1 MLKECL
7 NVFAKMLE
15 EKGEDLILDEYIPA
29 DGSYMLISADGK
41 IKDVVDV
48 KLDKKSR
55 CLEDI
60 SSEFLKAVFFYDYH
74 SRLLSMNKP
83 IDSKKVIHSN
93 NYLSFT
99 IKKESLK
106 NGKLTKT
113 IIDNYYHILKNPLLK
128 YSKSKEA
135 SQIYKQFADEY
146 GGIDEQNLEKCS
158 TWINEHIFNLADI
171 IPDKYEL
178 NLDKKDYLK
187 IFFEI
192 SHDHKVNEELYRLED
207 NRYIMSNIYNNNS
220 FNLECN
226 GAIYGLPDNNI
237 SMNAKKPFLANRTR
251 KNPIPYLLD
260 GKDVLLQKKF
270 FDYLMNK
277 ASLAK
282 FNIYVD
288 TNKTTIHAYTDKEN
302 PNSIESGCYLRIKKG
317 KELEIAAQDNISGY
331 SDDTKRDFILKHIVN
346 YNFFDDKYSEDYDTP
361 HSQRSIIGG
370 MINDILFSKY
380 LKTNYFTDAADLKI
394 NDSVLKCSL
403 LTYRDAVFNWV
414 YKGIDNDFAA
424 KIDKC
429 AAELLK
435 NSIISGYR
443 DRAVRQMDMRRSLID
458 YFRGEDTMT
467 QMAEE
472 IRRNLKDK
480 VLLDAADKISS
491 DAEYCYA
498 VGQLAGYF
506 ISLSKA
512 SKKPQ
517 SMIKPFLNAANDALV
532 KNRLR
537 SLYNKYAYTIADG
550 NRRLKNL
557 YAMVL
562 AYSPKK
568 IDEDMLLLGY
578 LDNNCIYTK
587 TKAASN
593 NNE

>member
-7 NVFAKMLE
+7 NVFAEMLA

-29 DGSYMLISADGK
+29 DGSYILVGADGM
-41 IKDVVDV
+41 IKDVIEI
-48 KLDKKSR
+48 KLNKKTR
-55 CLEDI
+55 QLEDI
-60 SSEFLKAVFFYDYH
+60 SSEHLNIIRFYDYH
-74 SRLLSMNKP
+74 SRLMSMNKP
-83 IDSKKVIHSN
+83 VNNKIIHSN
-93 NYLSFT
+93 NYLSFAV
-99 IKKESLK
+99 KKESLK
-106 NGKLTKT
+106 NGKLTNS
-113 IIDNYYHILKNPLLK
+113 IIDGYYTALKNPLAK

-135 SQIYKQFADEY
+135 RRIYQQF
-146 GGIDEQNLEKCS
+146 IDVHGEPDICLLEKCKA
-158 TWINEHIFNLADI
+158 WIKNHIFQI
-171 IPDKYEL
+171 SETMPDGYEM

-192 SHDHKVNEELYRLED
+192 SDDEAINKKLYCLED
-207 NRYIMSNIYNNNS
+207 DRYIMPNIYNKNDYNI
-220 FNLECN
+220 EYEQC
-226 GAIYGLPDNNI
+226 IYGLPDNNI
-237 SMNAKKPFLANRTR
+237 SMNTKKPFLANRTR

-288 TNKTTIHAYTDKEN
+288 TSETTIHAYTDKEN
-302 PNSIESGCYLRIKKG
+302 PDSMASGCYLRIKKG
-317 KELEIAAQDNISGY
+317 KELEIASQDNISGY
-331 SDDTKRDFILKHIVN
+331 SDDTKQDFILRHIVD
-346 YNFFDDKYSEDYDTP
+346 YSFFDKKYNNDYDNA
-361 HSQRSIIGG
+361 HRQRSIIGD

-394 NDSVLKCSL
+394 NDAVLKCSL
-403 LTYRDAVFNWV
+403 LTYRDTVFNWV

-443 DRAVRQMDMRRSLID
+443 DRAVRQMDMRWSLID
-458 YFRGEDTMT
+458 YFKGEDTMT
-467 QMAEE
+467 QIAEE

-587 TKAASN
+587 TKAVSN
-593 NNE
+593 DNE

>member
-1 MLKECL
+1 MLRECL

-15 EKGEDLILDEYIPA
+15 EKGDDLLLDEYIPA
-29 DGSYMLISADGK
+29 DGSYILVDADGL
-41 IKDVVDV
+41 IKDVVDI

-55 CLEDI
+55 RLEDI
-60 SSEFLKAVFFYDYH
+60 SSEFLKTIFFYDYH

-83 IDSKKVIHSN
+83 IDSKKIIHSN
-93 NYLSFT
+93 NYLSFA

-106 NGKLTKT
+106 NGKLTKN
-113 IIDNYYHILKNPLLK
+113 IIDNYYHILKNPLSK

-135 SQIYKQFADEY
+135 SQIYQQFADDY
-146 GGIDEQNLEKCS
+146 GEADEKNLEKCRS
-158 TWINEHIFNLADI
+158 WISEYIFNINDI
-171 IPDKYEL
+171 VPDEYDL

-192 SHDHKVNEELYRLED
+192 SHDNKVNEEVYRLED
-207 NRYIMSNIYNNNS
+207 NRYIMPNIYNNNI
-220 FNLECN
+220 FNIECD
-226 GAIYGLPDNNI
+226 GSIYGLPDNNI

-282 FNIYVD
+282 FNVYAD
-288 TNKTTIHAYTDKEN
+288 TNKMTIHAYTDKEN
-302 PNSIESGCYLRIKKG
+302 PDSVESGCYLRIKKG
-317 KELEIAAQDNISGY
+317 KELEISTQDNISGY
-331 SDDTKRDFILKHIVN
+331 SDDTKHDFILKHIVN
-346 YNFFDDKYSEDYDTP
+346 YSFFDNKYNDDYDKA
-361 HSQRSIIGG
+361 HSQRSIIGN

-394 NDSVLKCSL
+394 NDAVLRYNL
-403 LTYRDAVFNWV
+403 LTYRDVVFNWI
-414 YKGIDNDFAA
+414 YKGIDNAFAA
-424 KIDKC
+424 KLDKC
-429 AAELLK
+429 TLSLLK
-435 NSIISGYR
+435 NSIMSGYR
-443 DRAVRQMDMRRSLID
+443 DRAVRQMDMRWSLID
-458 YFRGEDTMT
+458 YFKGEDTMT

-480 VLLDAADKISS
+480 VLLEAADKISS

-517 SMIKPFLNAANDALV
+517 SMIKPFLNATADKVV

-537 SLYNKYAYTIADG
+537 SMYNKYAYTIEDR
-550 NRRLKNL
+550 NQRLKNL

-562 AYSPKK
+562 AYSPEK
-568 IDEDMLLLGY
+568 IDENMLLLGY

-587 TKAASN
+587 TKAAPDDN
-593 NNE
+593 K